1 MARDASVTFD
11 WADGTYTF
19 RLAWGDL
26 ARLQEATDAGPYV
39 LFQRLNDGTWKLGD
53 ISAVIR
59 CGLIGGGMK
68 PEDALK
74 KIRGYVE
81 DRPPM
86 ENLLVAQAILSS
98 GLVGAP
104 EEKFG
109 KAGKGKD
116 DERLD
121 NLPNG
126 KIRFSKLYGSGA
138 VMGYTP
144 QDINKM
150 SVFEFMSASLGYEKA
165 HGNDNALS
173 QEDADDLWEWMQKKA

>member
-1 MARDASVTFD
+1 MARDASITLD

-39 LFQRLNDGTWKLGD
+39 LLQRLNDGTWKLGD

-59 CGLIGGGMK
+59 CGLIGGGME
-68 PEDALK
+68 PAQALK
-74 KIRGYVE
+74 KVRSYVE

-86 ENLLVAQAILSS
+86 ENLLTAQAVLTT

-104 EEKFG
+104 EEKLHAKHKPG
-109 KAGKGKD
+109 
-116 DERLD
+116 DEQIDTLT
-121 NLPNG
+121 NG
-126 KIRFSKLYGSGA
+126 KIRFSAIYGSGA

-144 QDINKM
+144 EQVNRM
-150 SVFEFMSASLGYEKA
+150 SVFEFMSASLGFQKA
-165 HGNDNALS
+165 HGNDNELS
-173 QEDADDLWEWMQKKA
+173 AEEADDLWDWMQKKA